1 MRRKEADG
9 PMDPRVAKL
18 LNAEEADG
26 GGGGGGNR
34 SSSVQRQGE
43 KGSRQQLCRRR

>member
-26 GGGGGGNR
+26 GGGGGNR